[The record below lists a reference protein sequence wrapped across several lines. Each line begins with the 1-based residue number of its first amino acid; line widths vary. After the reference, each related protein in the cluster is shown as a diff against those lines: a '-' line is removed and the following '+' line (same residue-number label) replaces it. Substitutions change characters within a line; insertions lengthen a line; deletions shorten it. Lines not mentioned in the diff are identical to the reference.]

1 MQRAVFSVLAASAV
15 MLSCLSVASAHHG
28 TTGFYDDSRKVPV
41 EGVVK
46 QFIYRN
52 PHAGLML
59 EVTGA
64 NGETGVMAL
73 EMGSPSTLS
82 RMGYHRNR
90 IKPGDR
96 VKALVHVAFTN
107 PLAGEAEAAYIQVN
121 GEYVAPQEFR
131 DRDQGTLSKSE
142 IEKLT
147 QEQ

>member
-1 MQRAVFSVLAASAV
+1 MRSIRTVFLAALA
-15 MLSCLSVASAHHG
+15 LSLSWGPMASAHHG
-28 TTGFYDDSRKVPV
+28 TAGFYDDTKKVPV

-52 PHAGLML
+52 PHAGLLL
-59 EVTGA
+59 EVTDE
-64 NGETGVMAL
+64 NGEKAIMAL

-90 IKPGDR
+90 IRPGDQ

-121 GEYVAPQEFR
+121 GEYVSPQEFR
-131 DRDQGTLSKSE
+131 DRDKGTLSKSE
-142 IEKLT
+142 IDAIT
-147 QEQ
+147 QGK